1 MINVVTFSANLCN
14 QLTNKIIEKF
24 NQSKDDF
31 FQRISNKYRQDIY
44 LLETGGKKLIST
56 NVPKYNDGTVKESS
70 NLFDLLDSEDKEEV
84 LTLINLEETY
94 KQQIRELRLFLLP
107 LANKTQTVNDE
118 FEITSYDKVSYLKFL
133 NCLPDFITQDK
144 ELLTRNIPNIG
155 RLTEEDL
162 YEVENYLSQLS
173 VSKRTKL
180 KEEISQFVAEH
191 KNDKIDNIL
200 ASLYSLEF
208 LVDF

>member
-1 MINVVTFSANLCN
+1 MLNVVTFSANLCN

-44 LLETGGKKLIST
+44 LLETDGKKLIST

-84 LTLINLEETY
+84 LTLTNLEETY

-118 FEITSYDKVSYLKFL
+118 FEITSYEPVSYLKFL

-155 RLTEEDL
+155 GLTEEDL

>member
-1 MINVVTFSANLCN
+1 MLNVVTFSANLCN

-44 LLETGGKKLIST
+44 LLETDGKKLIST

-118 FEITSYDKVSYLKFL
+118 FEITSYEPVSYLKFL

>member
-1 MINVVTFSANLCN
+1 MINIVTFSANLCN

-44 LLETGGKKLIST
+44 LLETDGKKLIST

-84 LTLINLEETY
+84 LTLTNLEEAY

-107 LANKTQTVNDE
+107 LANKTQTVNDK
-118 FEITSYDKVSYLKFL
+118 FEITSYEPVSYLKFL

-155 RLTEEDL
+155 GLTEEDL

>member
-1 MINVVTFSANLCN
+1 M
-14 QLTNKIIEKF
+14 
-24 NQSKDDF
+24 
-31 FQRISNKYRQDIY
+31 
-44 LLETGGKKLIST
+44 LETDGKKLIST

-84 LTLINLEETY
+84 LTLTNLEEAY

-107 LANKTQTVNDE
+107 LANKTQTVNDK
-118 FEITSYDKVSYLKFL
+118 FEITSYEPVSYLKFL

-155 RLTEEDL
+155 GLTEEDL

>member
-1 MINVVTFSANLCN
+1 MLNVVTFSANLCN

-44 LLETGGKKLIST
+44 LLETDGKKLIST

-107 LANKTQTVNDE
+107 LANKTQTVNDK
-118 FEITSYDKVSYLKFL
+118 FEITSYEPVSYLKFL

>member
-1 MINVVTFSANLCN
+1 MLNVVTFSANLCN

-44 LLETGGKKLIST
+44 LLETDGKKLIST

-118 FEITSYDKVSYLKFL
+118 FEITTYETVSYLKFL

-144 ELLTRNIPNIG
+144 ELLTRAIPNIG

-162 YEVENYLSQLS
+162 YKVENYLSQLS

>member
-1 MINVVTFSANLCN
+1 MINIVTFSANLCN

-24 NQSKDDF
+24 NQSKDDY

-44 LLETGGKKLIST
+44 LLETDGKKLIST

-84 LTLINLEETY
+84 LTLTNLEEAY

-107 LANKTQTVNDE
+107 LANKTQTVNDK
-118 FEITSYDKVSYLKFL
+118 FEITSYEPVSYLKFL

-155 RLTEEDL
+155 GLTEEDL

>member
-144 ELLTRNIPNIG
+144 ELLTRTIPNIG
-155 RLTEEDL
+155 GLTEEDL